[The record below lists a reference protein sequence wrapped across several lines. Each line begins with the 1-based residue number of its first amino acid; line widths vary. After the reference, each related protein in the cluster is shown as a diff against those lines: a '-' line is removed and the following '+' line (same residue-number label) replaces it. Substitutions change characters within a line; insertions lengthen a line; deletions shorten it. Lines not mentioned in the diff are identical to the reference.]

1 MQGALCAGIGS
12 APGGSRWPQCT
23 GEAELLPLAWQTH
36 RPPKHFIVSTQRGFP
51 TLIYSDCSFLPPP
64 PFFFFISVPF
74 CFSFFFGD
82 GGGFGGCFLRVGL
95 GDFLLFL
102 VLSSLVLGSRG

>member
-1 MQGALCAGIGS
+1 MCWDWFCSWWLSVAAVHW
-12 APGGSRWPQCT
+12 GSRAAPTRLADPQTSKAFHCLYSERISHT
-23 GEAELLPLAWQTH
+23 DLLRLFFPPPL
-36 RPPKHFIVSTQRGFP
+36 
-51 TLIYSDCSFLPPP
+51 P
-64 PFFFFISVPF
+64 PFFYFISVPF